1 MIKTERYLY
10 GTVVECVNEIWKR
23 IDFDKMTMPSFDFCG
38 YPYEDNTEDDL
49 KNAEDGTDL
58 GERWYGCKA
67 NYDFDPNH
75 CSLNIILGYYGG
87 GDFYSVCIYEDDED
101 AKRELI
107 EKICDA
113 AGIEADLDTVV
124 EFLD

>member
-1 MIKTERYLY
+1 MIKTEKYLY
-10 GTVVECVNEIWKR
+10 GTVEECVNEIWKR
-23 IDFDKMTMPSFDFCG
+23 IDFDIMTMPSFDFCG
-38 YPYEDNTEDDL
+38 DPYENTEDDL
-49 KNAEDGTDL
+49 INSKNGLGL

-67 NYDFDPNH
+67 NYDFDPQH
-75 CSLNIILGYYGG
+75 YSLNIILGYYGG
-87 GDFYSVCIYEDDED
+87 GDFYSVCICEDNED

-113 AGIEADLDTVV
+113 AGIEADWDTVI